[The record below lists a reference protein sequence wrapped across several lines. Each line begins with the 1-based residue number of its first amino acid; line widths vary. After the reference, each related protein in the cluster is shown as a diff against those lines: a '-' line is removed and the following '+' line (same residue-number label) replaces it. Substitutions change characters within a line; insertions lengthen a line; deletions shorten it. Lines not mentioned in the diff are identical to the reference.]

1 METLKQDLRYGIRML
16 LRSPGF
22 TAIAILT
29 LALGIG
35 ANVAIFTFVNAV
47 LLRPLPFTHP
57 EQLVRIFDDLSG
69 ANLKNVGMS
78 VPEMEDLRDRSG
90 VFDGLTVIWPVSA
103 ALTGGDHPERIELMV
118 TSPNYFHLLGVKP
131 QLGRVYGPEDA
142 VPGFSDAAL
151 ISDGLWKRQ
160 FGKDPNILGKKI
172 RIDTDLY
179 TVVGVVPAGF
189 EHPGET
195 VQGNVDIYAA
205 CGYSANP
212 FPTPPKRSQNFLPG
226 AIGRIKAGMTLAQAQ
241 AQLDAFA
248 AHLRQAYPNDYPA
261 VSRWSLRL
269 EPVQENLTGKVRT
282 TLLVL
287 LTAVGFVLLIACVNI
302 ASLLLARSSGRIR
315 ELAIRRA
322 LGAARGR
329 IVRQLLTESLLLAVA
344 GGATALAVL
353 FVLGDSL
360 VTLMPADLP
369 RLNEVHFDL
378 RVVGFAFLLSVATGI
393 IFGLL
398 PALHAADADPNHDLK
413 LGNRTGGGGVHQN
426 RFRSAL
432 VTAEIALSLMLL
444 IAAGLL
450 VRSFW
455 DTLQVRPGF
464 EPKNLV
470 VAQIWIPVPNN
481 PAMNPYLK
489 PADRSAFVR
498 EVLRRVSALPGV
510 EEAAIGSGN
519 SIPFVNVRNSFP
531 IYFSDDPNAGGAR
544 LQAEFASVTP
554 RYLDTVKAPLV
565 AGRFFSDSDAV
576 GSQPVLVVN
585 ETFVKR
591 YSAAREAVGR
601 KVRFVN
607 GNGPDLTIVGVVGDL
622 HDDGLDAPAAPH
634 IYLSMYQGPG
644 YALAIYLRTSA
655 APEMLKEAVTQQ
667 VHTVNPEL
675 PVFGVRTMEELMSAS
690 MARRKFVLELMALFA
705 VVALLLAALGVY
717 GVMAY
722 AVTQRTQEIGIRMAL
737 GAQPRDIL
745 LLALRPGL
753 ILTGIGVLIGLVGAM
768 GMTRLIAS
776 LLFGVTPTDPVT
788 FIGVPAVLAG
798 VALAACW
805 IPARRA
811 TKVDPIVALHYE

>member
-1 METLKQDLRYGIRML
+1 METLKQDIRYGVRML

-57 EQLVRIFDDLSG
+57 EQLVRIFDDLG
-69 ANLKNVGMS
+69 GTNLKNVGMS

-90 VFDGLTVIWPVSA
+90 VFDGLTAIWPVSA

-118 TSPNYFHLLGVKP
+118 TSPSYFHLLGAKP

-142 VPGFSDAAL
+142 TPGFSDAAL

-179 TVVGVVPAGF
+179 TVVGVMPAGF

-226 AIGRIKAGMTLAQAQ
+226 AIGRLKAGMSVAQAQ
-241 AQLDAFA
+241 AQVDAFA
-248 AHLRQAYPNDYPA
+248 AHLREAYPNDYPA

-315 ELAIRRA
+315 ELAVRRA

-360 VTLMPADLP
+360 VALMPTDLP

-378 RVVGFAFLLSVATGI
+378 RVVGFAFLLSLVTGI
-393 IFGLL
+393 VFGLL
-398 PALHAADADPNHDLK
+398 PALHAADADPNQDLK
-413 LGNRTGGGGVHQN
+413 LGNRTGGGGAHQN

-565 AGRFFSDSDAV
+565 AGRFFTDSDSV
-576 GSQPVLVVN
+576 GSQPVMVVN

-601 KVRFVN
+601 RVRFVN

-622 HDDGLDAPAAPH
+622 HDDGLDAPGGAP
-634 IYLSMYQGPG
+634 YLSIHVSGPGICAGNLSADFGSSGNVEGGGDAAGARGESGTAGFRRADDGRIDVGVDGAAEICAGIDGAVRGGGAAAGGTGNIRRDGLCGDAANAGNWNPHGAGSAATGHFAAGAAARADTDRDRSVDWTGGSSGHDAIDCEFAVWRDAYGPG
-644 YALAIYLRTSA
+644 YFYWSA
-655 APEMLKEAVTQQ
+655 GGAGSGGAGGLLDSSAPGHQGGS
-667 VHTVNPEL
+667 N
-675 PVFGVRTMEELMSAS
+675 GC
-690 MARRKFVLELMALFA
+690 
-705 VVALLLAALGVY
+705 
-717 GVMAY
+717 
-722 AVTQRTQEIGIRMAL
+722 
-737 GAQPRDIL
+737 
-745 LLALRPGL
+745 
-753 ILTGIGVLIGLVGAM
+753 
-768 GMTRLIAS
+768 AS
-776 LLFGVTPTDPVT
+776 L
-788 FIGVPAVLAG
+788 
-798 VALAACW
+798 
-805 IPARRA
+805 
-811 TKVDPIVALHYE
+811 